1 MGNAVKELS
10 QATLKFRSTVAAA
23 LRDFSRADVVDGAA
37 YAARVLGLF
46 GVLVL
51 ATAAVGTLPV
61 CLLGRAAVADLVG
74 HIEGL
79 RPSAHE
85 GALAARASTRARM
98 LRAEP
103 HGREYYGRRPLTATA
118 DSPQNLREIS
128 GGRTV
133 SLNQWIRGA
142 C

>member
-1 MGNAVKELS
+1 
-10 QATLKFRSTVAAA
+10 
-23 LRDFSRADVVDGAA
+23 
-37 YAARVLGLF
+37 
-46 GVLVL
+46 
-51 ATAAVGTLPV
+51 
-61 CLLGRAAVADLVG
+61 VADLVG

-85 GALAARASTRARM
+85 GTLAARASTRARM

-103 HGREYYGRRPLTATA
+103 RGREYYGRRPLRATA

>member
-1 MGNAVKELS
+1 VGNAVKELS
-10 QATLKFRSTVAAA
+10 QANLKFLSTVAAA
-23 LRDFSRADVVDGAA
+23 LRDFSRVDAVDGAA

-61 CLLGRAAVADLVG
+61 CVLGRAAVADLVG

-85 GALAARASTRARM
+85 GAWPRARR
-98 LRAEP
+98 RALVCCVRN
-103 HGREYYGRRPLTATA
+103 HVAGSTTAG
-118 DSPQNLREIS
+118 DH
-128 GGRTV
+128 
-133 SLNQWIRGA
+133 
-142 C
+142 